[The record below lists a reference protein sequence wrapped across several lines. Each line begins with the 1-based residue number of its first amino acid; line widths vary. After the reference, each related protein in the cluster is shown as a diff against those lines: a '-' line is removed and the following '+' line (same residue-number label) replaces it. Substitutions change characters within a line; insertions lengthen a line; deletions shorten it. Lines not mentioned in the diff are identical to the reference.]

1 MLKLFCYLFYH
12 WNLNL
17 IFFLFWLLPWA
28 MCSAGVSHDKGGSHI
43 LWLCTWSNY
52 ILRLLIWMA
61 WWNSIWHTTD
71 DEDCI
76 LAKYILCTS
85 LTAYLN
91 SFKSFLQ
98 CVKKKKSRM
107 TYLCFW
113 TWLLCSYHNFLT
125 SSSMTITFK
134 NGKHLRKFSSP
145 QTPAKTQAVR
155 LCHVKGSRRLM
166 GPERDPWISA
176 CK

>member
-98 CVKKKKSRM
+98 CVKKKNRGWHIFVFEHDC
-107 TYLCFW
+107 YVPI
-113 TWLLCSYHNFLT
+113 
-125 SSSMTITFK
+125 TI
-134 NGKHLRKFSSP
+134 FSP
-145 QTPAKTQAVR
+145 PHQWQ
-155 LCHVKGSRRLM
+155 
-166 GPERDPWISA
+166 
-176 CK
+176 